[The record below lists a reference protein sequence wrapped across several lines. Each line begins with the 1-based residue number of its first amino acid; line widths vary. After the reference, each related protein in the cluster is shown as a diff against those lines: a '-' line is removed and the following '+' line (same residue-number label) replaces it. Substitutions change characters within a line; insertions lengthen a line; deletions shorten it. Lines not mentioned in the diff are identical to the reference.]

1 MAKSFLPQSHS
12 DLTPQDMQ
20 TLEAIL
26 DRVGNARLVDALS
39 RIASEKAEHVQT
51 NWQDK
56 TLARTWRDISN
67 RYDNLVSPFDTRDKV
82 LGFSRESEGR

>member
-51 NWQDK
+51 
-56 TLARTWRDISN
+56 LARTWRDISN